1 MSGGAAATRKTNA
14 GHVLTIEPR
23 PALVGAPVAMSDLE
37 DWANALRKAERELDV
52 ATTRSDVNAP
62 ARLVMLA
69 KAELKLLEQKTP
81 TRRASG
87 ATAPAASV

>member
-1 MSGGAAATRKTNA
+1 MVPGGAAAIRKTNA
-14 GHVLTIEPR
+14 GHDLTVEPR

-37 DWANALRKAERELDV
+37 DWNALRKVERELD
-52 ATTRSDVNAP
+52 AITRSDVNA
-62 ARLVMLA
+62 AAWLVMLA
-69 KAELKLLEQKTP
+69 KAELKLLEQWTP

>member
-1 MSGGAAATRKTNA
+1 MPGGAAAIRKTNA
-14 GHVLTIEPR
+14 GHDLTVEPR

-37 DWANALRKAERELDV
+37 DWTNALRKVERELD
-52 ATTRSDVNAP
+52 AITRSDVNA
-62 ARLVMLA
+62 AAWLVMLA
-69 KAELKLLEQKTP
+69 KAELKLLEQWTP